1 MFFKVLLRFCG
12 ANSGFGVSKFC
23 GFSKFCSTFVDQFEI
38 RFFKGFAPLL
48 RGKFKIRFFKVFR
61 FFKSFTPLLWSE
73 FNWKVFVFWKRNSKV
88 LSEKTSQSM
97 YCPKTFKTSKILFI
111 FIKIYLKN
119 KITHGNQAHGNQ
131 LLSCLIEQWCSA
143 VQCS

>member
-61 FFKSFTPLLWSE
+61 FFKSFAPLLWSE
-73 FNWKVFVFWKRNSKV
+73 KVRILPRCTQAIYQSQPPQAQPNLCWGRQSHFQETRSFLMIHCILI
-88 LSEKTSQSM
+88 LSSVKLT
-97 YCPKTFKTSKILFI
+97 
-111 FIKIYLKN
+111 N
-119 KITHGNQAHGNQ
+119 
-131 LLSCLIEQWCSA
+131 
-143 VQCS
+143 V